1 MKQKHFFVLLLAIV
15 FTAFFTN
22 TSQAHPHGRFNHCNG
37 GANYGYRYMPPPPPP
52 PMYYGY
58 MPPTYFHHHKPH
70 HYHRGYAQRW

>member
-15 FTAFFTN
+15 FTAFFAN
-22 TSQAHPHGRFNHCNG
+22 TSQAHPHGRFNHCNR

-58 MPPTYFHHHKPH
+58 MPPRHFHHHRPH
-70 HYHRGYAQRW
+70 HYYRGYGQRW

>member
-22 TSQAHPHGRFNHCNG
+22 TSQAHPHGRFNHCNR
-37 GANYGYRYMPPPPPP
+37 GANYGYRYMPPPPP